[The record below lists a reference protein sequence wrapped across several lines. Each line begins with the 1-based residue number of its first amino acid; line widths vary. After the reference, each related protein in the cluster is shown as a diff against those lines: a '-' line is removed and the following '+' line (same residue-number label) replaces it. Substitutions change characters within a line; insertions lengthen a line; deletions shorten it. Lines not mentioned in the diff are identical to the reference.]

1 MLSCGFLHFCL
12 PTIYNSRKASFHAIF
27 QIWCQ
32 TGVRFLPPNA
42 GSLDFTGF
50 LYPKSS
56 SSGIIFRFKHY
67 HVLSRIYAFSNSL
80 HQCIITHY
88 YVLSFQNSLQFCCKN
103 SFLLHEPTQ
112 GLFPKIHRIFVLN
125 SSLIPFFSYL
135 SLRHI
140 YPSWFLCSHGP

>member
-1 MLSCGFLHFCL
+1 MLLLFFQEENLFH
-12 PTIYNSRKASFHAIF
+12 YNSIF
-27 QIWCQ
+27 MEKSWKYTSCTLLLHSRNTVFISISSLFICQ
-32 TGVRFLPPNA
+32 
-42 GSLDFTGF
+42 D
-50 LYPKSS
+50 SS

-88 YVLSFQNSLQFCCKN
+88 YALSFQNSLQFCCKN

>member
-1 MLSCGFLHFCL
+1 MRAEATCNEWKQLYEL
-12 PTIYNSRKASFHAIF
+12 A
-27 QIWCQ
+27 
-32 TGVRFLPPNA
+32 VRFQEQKPWEWLTSKDLLA
-42 GSLDFTGF
+42 ISFF
-50 LYPKSS
+50 LQNKAETAYLSI
-56 SSGIIFRFKHY
+56 SGIIFRFKHY

-88 YVLSFQNSLQFCCKN
+88 YALSFQNSLQFCCKN

-140 YPSWFLCSHGP
+140 YPSWFLCSHVP